1 MKNDFTEFLIK
12 LGVGLAIAAAL
23 AVPIDWAVSLFG
35 GDISWWTAFGIAVFI
50 VFGGVLFLSL
60 DDWAQ

>member
-23 AVPIDWAVSLFG
+23 AVPIDWAVSLVG